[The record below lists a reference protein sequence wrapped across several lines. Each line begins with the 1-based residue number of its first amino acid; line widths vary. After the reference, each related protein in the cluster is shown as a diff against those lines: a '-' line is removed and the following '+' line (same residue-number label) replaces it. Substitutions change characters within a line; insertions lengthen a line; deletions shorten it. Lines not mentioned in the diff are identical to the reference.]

1 MLQTSPGQ
9 LTVRQLTVNSTK
21 SFYKLILTTSIAAL
35 TMTSIKEAR
44 HDLEHSVEI
53 FLDCKSVITKA
64 LNSIEDCDSVIS
76 KSYCSI
82 EETLRLQKQH
92 FANALRPTVIKF
104 MFGVT
109 LMEKF
114 DPIR

>member
-9 LTVRQLTVNSTK
+9 LTVRQLTVT
-21 SFYKLILTTSIAAL
+21 FYKVVLQIDINHYS
-35 TMTSIKEAR
+35 SCSYNAR

-114 DPIR
+114 EPIR